1 MFWEI
6 LWYWI
11 HFCGWI
17 GSTLLW
23 TTFFYA
29 QEGIIGHFADFN
41 YFLVAYLHLCGFTLQ
56 FSPQKLQSMYMYF
69 WLTPKHEP
77 LADNLE
83 TPQTPLNDGFVVIA
97 GLPQALNLLVPN
109 YTPVWREALW
119 DWCVLPK
126 NTTQCP
132 RPGLEPE
139 LLKLVASACTNLE
152 ATTQQPVVGYIT

>member
-1 MFWEI
+1 MI
-6 LWYWI
+6 LNA
-11 HFCGWI
+11 F
-17 GSTLLW
+17 LW
-23 TTFFYA
+23 LNW
-29 QEGIIGHFADFN
+29 QH
-41 YFLVAYLHLCGFTLQ
+41 FTLNN
-56 FSPQKLQSMYMYF
+56 FLLCSRRYNWPFCRFRLFFSGIPAFMWVYTTVSPQKLQSYF
-69 WLTPKHEP
+69 WLTPRHEP

-109 YTPVWREALW
+109 YTPLWREALW

-132 RPGLEPE
+132 RPGLKPE